1 MCTIKGNGHF
11 FFDDFLF
18 GPAESSGV
26 SHSHALEQELILSG
40 NCIRH
45 VRQEVRKW
53 AVFKTGWLMIQGLYM
68 ITLFTEDY
76 FIISYYFIIQERGIP
91 NKTKLFTEWPA
102 GLDHLKAWGFHG
114 SGRPPEAPGLVLQR
128 ASGPWVF
135 QGPLC
140 VGAAVTQLRQD
151 NARHLKTILSLP
163 GDVYGEL
170 WICKSIQPWL
180 LAPNTCG
187 RGHCPPGDFF
197 LEQIT
202 ASISEPYAFESGLS
216 VVKHPGHQPPGLRS
230 T

>member
-1 MCTIKGNGHF
+1 MDTS
-11 FFDDFLF
+11 FLMTSF
-18 GPAESSGV
+18 LVQRSPAVSVIAMLWSRSWSSLGTA
-26 SHSHALEQELILSG
+26 SDMWG
-40 NCIRH
+40 
-45 VRQEVRKW
+45 RKW
-53 AVFKTGWLMIQGLYM
+53 GNEQCSKPVGWW
-68 ITLFTEDY
+68 FRDY
-76 FIISYYFIIQERGIP
+76 TWLHSLQRIISYYFIIQERGIP

-197 LEQIT
+197 LELIT